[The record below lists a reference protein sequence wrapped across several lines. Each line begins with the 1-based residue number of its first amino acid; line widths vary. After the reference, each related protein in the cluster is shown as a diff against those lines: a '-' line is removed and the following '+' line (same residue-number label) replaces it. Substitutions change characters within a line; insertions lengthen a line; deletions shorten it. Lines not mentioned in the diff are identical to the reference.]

1 MYLEAMRHFFRWH
14 LPIERICIIYFPL
27 GKLPGEYP
35 DRIIVLPSSNRS
47 KHEAILLSLPSLP
60 ILIFPPLSF
69 PFCSPCLSFLTNFGS
84 ARIDFFEISST
95 FDLLIVIYIS
105 LWKNDSTFNQMV
117 DFFPFLGSTRNFS
130 LDLFF
135 LLLLLFFIFYYYCCC
150 FFSSFPFRR
159 IHASETVLTL
169 ISSVTTSL
177 TYILVRNQFVT
188 FRFLTDFH
196 DNGSCETI

>member
-47 KHEAILLSLPSLP
+47 KHEAILPSLPSLP

-150 FFSSFPFRR
+150 FFFFFSIQANPRKWNGFD
-159 IHASETVLTL
+159 I
-169 ISSVTTSL
+169 
-177 TYILVRNQFVT
+177 
-188 FRFLTDFH
+188 DF
-196 DNGSCETI
+196 

>member
-1 MYLEAMRHFFRWH
+1 MRHFFRWH

-47 KHEAILLSLPSLP
+47 KHEAILPFLPSLP

-95 FDLLIVIYIS
+95 FDLLIVIYIYRYGRTI
-105 LWKNDSTFNQMV
+105 LTFNQMV
-117 DFFPFLGSTRNFS
+117 DFFLFSARLVIFLSI
-130 LDLFF
+130 FF
-135 LLLLLFFIFYYYCCC
+135 FFCYYYFLFFIIIVVV

>member
-1 MYLEAMRHFFRWH
+1 MYNL
-14 LPIERICIIYFPL
+14 FPL
-27 GKLPGEYP
+27 RQASRGVPGSHH
-35 DRIIVLPSSNRS
+35 RASIIQSIETRS
-47 KHEAILLSLPSLP
+47 DPSL
-60 ILIFPPLSF
+60 

>member
-1 MYLEAMRHFFRWH
+1 MRHFFRWH

-47 KHEAILLSLPSLP
+47 KHEAILPSLPSLP

>member
-47 KHEAILLSLPSLP
+47 KHEAILPFLPSLP

>member
-1 MYLEAMRHFFRWH
+1 MYNL
-14 LPIERICIIYFPL
+14 FPL
-27 GKLPGEYP
+27 RQASRGVPGSHH
-35 DRIIVLPSSNRS
+35 RASIIQSIETRS
-47 KHEAILLSLPSLP
+47 DPSL
-60 ILIFPPLSF
+60 

-117 DFFPFLGSTRNFS
+117 DFFLFSARLVIFLSI
-130 LDLFF
+130 FF
-135 LLLLLFFIFYYYCCC
+135 FFCYYYFLFFIIIVVV

>member
-47 KHEAILLSLPSLP
+47 KHEAILPSLPSLP

-117 DFFPFLGSTRNFS
+117 DFFLFSARLVIFLSIFFFFCYYYF
-130 LDLFF
+130 LFFIIIVVVFF
-135 LLLLLFFIFYYYCCC
+135 LLFH
-150 FFSSFPFRR
+150 SGES
-159 IHASETVLTL
+159 TQVK
-169 ISSVTTSL
+169 
-177 TYILVRNQFVT
+177 
-188 FRFLTDFH
+188 RFWHWFLAWQLH
-196 DNGSCETI
+196 